1 MLNKLITEWSA
12 WWKLHSVKLAA
23 LMGILTGII
32 TENQTLVLG
41 IIGIIPTDPVMRA
54 MFAGGVGALVFL
66 VPTIARLWPQ
76 DITIS
81 KEKTDGDQSA

>member
-1 MLNKLITEWSA
+1 MLKNLITEWRT

-54 MFAGGVGALVFL
+54 MFAGGVGALVFF
-66 VPTIARLWPQ
+66 VPVIVRAWPQ

-81 KEKTDGDQSA
+81 KAKDDAEQ

>member
-1 MLNKLITEWSA
+1 MLKNLITEWRA

-41 IIGIIPTDPVMRA
+41 IIGMIPTDPLLRA
-54 MFAGGVGALVFL
+54 AFAVGAGALVFL

-81 KEKTDGDQSA
+81 KGKADGDQSA